1 MADTDDCAG
10 RYGWAPG
17 MSKLE
22 VAIVAPSL
30 DILGGEAVQAER
42 LLRAWRG
49 DPDIEARLIPI
60 NPLPG
65 RLLRRLGN
73 VRYARAFASELAYLP
88 LLVRQVAA
96 ADVVHVFSRAY
107 FWFLL
112 APLPAI
118 ATARAFGRPVVL
130 HYHNGEA
137 PDHLKRSPVARAALA
152 RVNRIVVPSRYLA
165 DVLGQCGL
173 ATSIVPNV
181 IDLERFS
188 FRVRD
193 PLRPRLLST
202 RNLHALYNVECTL
215 RAFQLVQRRRPD
227 ASLTVL
233 GSGSRERALRLMAEA
248 LRLSNVR
255 FVGRVPHDTMPG
267 YYADHDVYIQ
277 SPDVDNMPNSVIE
290 AFASGLPVVS
300 TDAGGIPK
308 MLTDG
313 EHGFLAPV
321 NDHEALARHVLRL
334 LDEPEAARRIVGA
347 ARRASE
353 AYTWTHVRGEW
364 LHLYQSLLA
373 ASADRA
379 LCQPSRE
386 IG

>member
-1 MADTDDCAG
+1 
-10 RYGWAPG
+10 
-17 MSKLE
+17 MSKLR

-30 DILGGEAVQAER
+30 DILGGEAVQADR

-49 DPDIEARLIPI
+49 DPEFDARLVPI
-60 NPLPG
+60 NPTAG
-65 RLLRRLGN
+65 RLLGRLGH
-73 VRYARAFASELAYLP
+73 VRYVRALASELAYLP
-88 LLVRQVAA
+88 LLVRELSH

-118 ATARAFGRPVVL
+118 AMGRAFGRPVVL

-165 DVLGQCGL
+165 DVLGQRGL
-173 ATSIVPNV
+173 TSSIIPNV

-215 RAFQLVQRRRPD
+215 RAFQLVQRCRPD
-227 ASLTVL
+227 ASLTLL
-233 GSGSRERALRLMAEA
+233 GSGSRERSLRLMAEA

-255 FVGRVPHDTMPG
+255 FLGRVPHDAMPG
-267 YYADHDVYIQ
+267 YYADHDLYIQ

-300 TDAGGIPK
+300 TDAGGIPT
-308 MLTDG
+308 MFTDG
-313 EHGFLAPV
+313 EQGLLAPV
-321 NDHEALARHVLRL
+321 NDHEALAWRVLRL
-334 LDEPEAARRIVGA
+334 LDEPETARRIACA

-353 AYTWTHVRGEW
+353 AYTWPRVRGEW
-364 LHLYQSLLA
+364 LHMYRSLVA
-373 ASADRA
+373 TSANRA
-379 LCQPSRE
+379 LCRPSHE
-386 IG
+386 VG